1 MRGPIFETWVMTE
14 TLKHRLNQGLAAD
27 IYFWRDNHGVEID
40 LLYPHLGQLFP
51 VEIKSGTTF
60 SSDWLKACQRFA
72 HFAGERSGPATVVF
86 GGEYSFETQGTRVMS
101 WRGFSPK
108 SG

>member
-1 MRGPIFETWVMTE
+1 MGASIP
-14 TLKHRLNQGLAAD
+14 L
-27 IYFWRDNHGVEID
+27 
-40 LLYPHLGQLFP
+40 

-60 SSDWLKACQRFA
+60 SADWLKACQRFT
-72 HFAGERSGPATVVF
+72 HFAGERSGLSTVVF
-86 GGEYSFETQGTRVMS
+86 GGEYSFETQGPRVMS